1 MNDKNMILIIAIVI
15 VVVIAI
21 ALIAI
26 IAFRLEKS
34 TDNKPFK
41 QWEKIEQAIFNC
53 EVKSIT
59 LDHSNTYI
67 IGYKNNKF
75 DSIPADQAGDIFALT
90 AKVKDKCGPIIEA
103 VE

>member
-1 MNDKNMILIIAIVI
+1 MILIIAIVI
-15 VVVIAI
+15 VVIAI
-21 ALIAI
+21 ALVAI
-26 IAFRLEKS
+26 IALRLEKS
-34 TDNKPFK
+34 TDNKPSK

-67 IGYKNNKF
+67 IGYKNNEF
-75 DSIPADQAGDIFALT
+75 DSIPANQAGDVFALT